1 MSETKI
7 SCCKDSL
14 FWLSIVQKKQN
25 GLMIIPLHLIQTV
38 YSLNVTYIYWV
49 TRMKKKGNGLNP
61 FLIEVSSMTP
71 CQFNNLSSLC
81 TAIFS
86 EGRGR
91 LDTRYNLSNSIK
103 NTHQPNVHVNVQPKS
118 RNRREIFNYFGL
130 DRSIISW
137 KGVQVF
143 SFADHS
149 SVATSQ
155 FNNHSRST

>member
-1 MSETKI
+1 
-7 SCCKDSL
+7 
-14 FWLSIVQKKQN
+14 
-25 GLMIIPLHLIQTV
+25 MITPLHLIQTV
-38 YSLNVTYIYWV
+38 YILNVTYIYWV

-61 FLIEVSSMTP
+61 FLTEVSSMTP

-91 LDTRYNLSNSIK
+91 LYTRYNLSDSLK
-103 NTHQPNVHVNVQPKS
+103 NTHQPHVHVNVQPKS
-118 RNRREIFNYFGL
+118 RNRGEIFYYFGL

-137 KGVQVF
+137 EGVQVF

-149 SVATSQ
+149 SLATSQ
-155 FNNHSRST
+155 FNNRIRSS